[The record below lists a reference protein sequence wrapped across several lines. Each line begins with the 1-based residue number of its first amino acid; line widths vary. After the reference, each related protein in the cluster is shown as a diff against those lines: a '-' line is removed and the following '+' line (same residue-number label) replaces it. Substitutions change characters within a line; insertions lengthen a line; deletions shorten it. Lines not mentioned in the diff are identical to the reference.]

1 MTYQAQ
7 LSDSNDE
14 LFFPKVTTES
24 INDIEKLVLKDDYS
38 AFKNS
43 QELLLPE
50 QNEKIDGLVNN
61 TQTVANGIKAVNDN
75 NTTWSV
81 WKKDGMSL
89 QNGAQIYSSDQDF
102 PVYRTRLVNGS
113 QQVQIKF
120 RIKNL
125 TLGNDTTYVGIPS
138 SIQPEAYS
146 QLSLSF
152 PSSNG
157 ITATWGFGN
166 GAIQLH
172 ANTNNDFNASYTY
185 PFFATLEVN

>member
-14 LFFPKVTTES
+14 LFFPKVMTES
-24 INDIEKLVLKDDYS
+24 IDDIEKLVLKDDYS

-43 QELLLPE
+43 QELLLSE
-50 QNEKIDGLVNN
+50 QNEKIDELVNN
-61 TQTVANGIKAVNDN
+61 GQTVANGIKAVNDK

-157 ITATWGFGN
+157 LTATWGFGN